1 MYYQKYT
8 PRFIWVFLAL
18 IIFNTALHVFIFI
31 TNGVW
36 IWLSFLPP
44 IIIFSLLSY
53 AFRFYFVFAD
63 HEQLRFGYSL
73 WGVRINLADIN
84 QIEETT
90 IRWIQWRGQGW
101 RLKSLKHIGYII
113 GNGSGIHLILK
124 TGREYTFNCDDP
136 NACIRTLQ
144 IDTSN
149 DAQETEAEEN
159 LMTSAAVRESNNSI
173 VDQQIISNDPR

>member
-73 WGVRINLADIN
+73 WG
-84 QIEETT
+84 
-90 IRWIQWRGQGW
+90 GQGW

>member
-53 AFRFYFVFAD
+53 AFRSYFVFAD

-90 IRWIQWRGQGW
+90 IRWIQWRGQG
-101 RLKSLKHIGYII
+101 
-113 GNGSGIHLILK
+113 
-124 TGREYTFNCDDP
+124 
-136 NACIRTLQ
+136 
-144 IDTSN
+144 
-149 DAQETEAEEN
+149 
-159 LMTSAAVRESNNSI
+159 
-173 VDQQIISNDPR
+173 